1 MRESTKSSAHN
12 FRTFPGISSG
22 PVALCS
28 LMPFRSFRTP
38 ALLTSIWPKLGMFGG
53 GISPWGGSGESE
65 SGTEKTDENWS
76 LRRLAFSKGDEIIF
90 SAETRSGIPIF
101 SVLFLLM
108 YDQSFL
114 VHPSSE
120 TKFPTYCEY
129 AFLHSRWHSLLTS
142 RYLFLT
148 LSDWECLNLAYHL
161 CFFS

>member
-1 MRESTKSSAHN
+1 M
-12 FRTFPGISSG
+12 
-22 PVALCS
+22 
-28 LMPFRSFRTP
+28 
-38 ALLTSIWPKLGMFGG
+38 
-53 GISPWGGSGESE
+53 SPWGGSGESE

-161 CFFS
+161 CFFLNRRLVVVVIQGWWFRVEVNFDGICLSKISKRSFL